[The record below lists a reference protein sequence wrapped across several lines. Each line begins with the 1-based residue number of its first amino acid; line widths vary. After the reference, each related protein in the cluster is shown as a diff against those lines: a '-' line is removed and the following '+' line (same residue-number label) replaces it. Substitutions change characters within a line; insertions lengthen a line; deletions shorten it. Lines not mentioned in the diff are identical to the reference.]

1 MGASRMGTLPPDAAP
16 PPLTPAEFACAA
28 DVSRETLAR
37 LEAYLDL
44 LERWQRRINLVGPAT
59 LQDPWRRHFLDSA
72 QLYPLLPD
80 GVLNILDIGSGAGF
94 PGLVLAI
101 LGAPNVTLVDS
112 DKRKCA
118 FLREAAR
125 ITETQVTIEA
135 NRIEALAPRLPP
147 VDVVTARAIAPL
159 DLLLKR
165 IKLLLKPNLVCL
177 FPKGRRAEEELT
189 AVQSP
194 WQFQIERIASVTD
207 PSGTIFRLTI
217 GQKTTIED
225 HA

>member
-1 MGASRMGTLPPDAAP
+1 MGASRMGTLPPDAGP
-16 PPLTPAEFACAA
+16 PPLTPVEFGCAA
-28 DVSRETLAR
+28 HVSRETRDR

-80 GVLNILDIGSGAGF
+80 GAPRILDVGSGAGF

-125 ITETQVTIEA
+125 ITETRVTIEA
-135 NRIEALAPRLPP
+135 ARIEALAPRLPP
-147 VDVVTARAIAPL
+147 VDVVIARAVAPL

-217 GQKTTIED
+217 GQKTTKED